1 MKFWIRL
8 DHIKYSSGW
17 INRLNVFIFNFQIEK
32 SNFWK
37 NKTFNWKYVNQT
49 SDCLSLIRVINCLN
63 SVTIIVLSGYT
74 VPLQIW
80 ISEDNTNIEAANQ
93 WKETITNPEKVVIQW
108 HKLNPSWRLH
118 ILIWWRTRHSFRRLM
133 ISTFYNEKRQISICV
148 NSFMEVIIIVYG
160 RSDRKLNL
168 IKKRVWI
175 IVGIQSKE
183 NVLKLCQNR
192 Q

>member
-1 MKFWIRL
+1 MVFPLIQNEKEILFL
-8 DHIKYSSGW
+8 IKLYSRS
-17 INRLNVFIFNFQIEK
+17 
-32 SNFWK
+32 
-37 NKTFNWKYVNQT
+37 
-49 SDCLSLIRVINCLN
+49 
-63 SVTIIVLSGYT
+63 SVRRKHFVG
-74 VPLQIW
+74 QIW

-118 ILIWWRTRHSFRRLM
+118 ILIWWRTWHSFRRLM